1 MAVALMGQPR
11 EALRALGPQLRR
23 SKFATPQ
30 PPRRFL
36 PRPKLVERLQ
46 DLARFDD
53 KNPSITVVSAPVGT
67 GKTTLTAALAR
78 QVEHASVAWCT
89 LDDSDNDRDEFGLS
103 ILEAVLVGGS
113 SDNVARAARTGRAAP
128 DALKEALLIAGCGAP
143 VLLVLDDCHRIAIDK
158 RHETIQRLIGQA
170 PAGLSIVLVTSQDLH
185 LPTRGPARVGRL
197 RTADLAFTD
206 EDIANLFALE
216 HLPISDGEVALIAR
230 WTDGAASAVA
240 LAACAYRDRR
250 DRERI
255 ISSALRA
262 DATAHVALFDG
273 IVERLSPELR
283 SLALASSVVDP
294 ISGELASAICDLPN
308 ATSALAELARTDVF
322 FDPVPGCSGWYR
334 HRHPSRELLTAELEH
349 EASDVST
356 LKSRAARWFAE
367 AELHEQALE
376 TAVGGNDW
384 NVVVEIVWPRWIT
397 AALDDSNPGLDS
409 VPAMPDELAHG
420 SRRTM
425 LVAAALDLEH
435 GELTDARA
443 RLDAARELDDGTGD
457 EDDRDEAALFELLLS
472 LRLARAATDAP
483 AIDDAATALLDWLER
498 TDVVEPLCADVDAVG
513 LRARAEARLVA
524 GDLDGAARLLEAVCS
539 DSGGDGRD
547 QQIANATA
555 SLALVTAL
563 TGRVRRAAALVDEL
577 GIARCTGLDTAR
589 GVRFLTCACCEYHA
603 DSVSLA
609 QTAAA
614 EARALLPHG
623 VYRDVVLKLVQA
635 RLATSV
641 GDGTAATRLRRHAE
655 TAAQPELLAI
665 VCDALGLPVSTDGGP
680 ADDDAPAATH
690 PYAIACA
697 AVLEA
702 ARAYEA
708 ERPAEAWVALEQAL
722 ALVERNAYHRVFLDA
737 GVDVRPLLRDYITQA
752 RPFTQIAWQLLQR
765 LPAERMDD
773 APPSVEILTDR
784 ELAVLR
790 QLPTMKSNR
799 EIAAE
804 MYFSVNTVKTHLK
817 SVYRKLGVNRR
828 RAAVEEARARSLL

>member
-1 MAVALMGQPR
+1 MAVALMGQVR
-11 EALRALGPQLRR
+11 DASRSLGPQLRR
-23 SKFATPQ
+23 AKFAIPQ

-78 QVEHASVAWCT
+78 QLDHASVAWCT

-113 SDNVARAARTGRAAP
+113 SDGVARAARTGKAAP

-170 PAGLSIVLVTSQDLH
+170 PAGLSIVLVTSQDLA
-185 LPTRGPARVGRL
+185 LPTRGVARVGRL
-197 RTADLAFTD
+197 RTADLAFAD
-206 EDIANLFALE
+206 EEIASLFALE
-216 HLPISDGEVALIAR
+216 HLPISDSEVALIAR
-230 WTDGAASAVA
+230 WTEGAASAVA
-240 LAACAYRDRR
+240 LAASAYRDTR
-250 DRERI
+250 DRGRI
-255 ISSALRA
+255 IASALRSET
-262 DATAHVALFDG
+262 TAHVALFDG
-273 IVERLSPELR
+273 IVERLAPDLR
-283 SLALASSVVDP
+283 ALALASSVVDP
-294 ISGELASAICDLPN
+294 ISGELAVAIAERSN
-308 ATSALAELARTDVF
+308 AAAALAELARTDVF
-322 FDPVPGCSGWYR
+322 FDSVPGCPGWYR
-334 HRHPSRELLTAELEH
+334 HRHPSRELLAAELEH
-349 EASDVST
+349 QDHDVAI

-367 AELHEQALE
+367 AELHEQALG

-397 AALDDSNPGLDS
+397 AALDDSNPGVDG
-409 VPAMPDELAHG
+409 VPAMPDTVAR
-420 SRRTM
+420 SNRTMM

-435 GELTDARA
+435 GDVASARA
-443 RLDAARELDDGTGD
+443 RLDEALTLDDD
-457 EDDRDEAALFELLLS
+457 QQDDDEATLFEALLR
-472 LRLARAATDAP
+472 LRLARAACDPDAVE
-483 AIDDAATALLDWLER
+483 AACKVLLDWSAQR
-498 TDVVEPLCADVDAVG
+498 TSPPPRVADVEA
-513 LRARAEARLVA
+513 LAQRARAETCLLD
-524 GDLDGAARLLEAVCS
+524 GDLGGATRLLEQVCN
-539 DSGGDGRD
+539 DGLVDGRD
-547 QQIANATA
+547 HQIANATA

-577 GIARCTGLDTAR
+577 GIARCTGLDFAR

-603 DSVSLA
+603 DNISVA

-623 VYRDVVLKLVQA
+623 VHRDVVLRMVQA
-635 RLATSV
+635 RLAVSV
-641 GDGTAATRLRRHAE
+641 GDGNTATRLMRQADGAGSAPLLE
-655 TAAQPELLAI
+655 T
-665 VCDALGLPVSTDGGP
+665 VRDALGLASTVDTVP
-680 ADDDAPAATH
+680 TAASDDTVASTH

-697 AVLEA
+697 TVLEA

-722 ALVERNAYHRVFLDA
+722 ALVERNAYHRVFLDC
-737 GVDVRPLLRDYITQA
+737 GVDARPLLRDYITQA
-752 RPFTQIAWQLLQR
+752 RAYTQIAWQLLQR
-765 LPAERMDD
+765 LPAERSDD